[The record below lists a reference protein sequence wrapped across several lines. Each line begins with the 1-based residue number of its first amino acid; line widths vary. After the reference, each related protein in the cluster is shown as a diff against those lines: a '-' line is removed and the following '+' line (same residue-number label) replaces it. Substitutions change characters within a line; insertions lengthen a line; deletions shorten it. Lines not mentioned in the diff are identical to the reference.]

1 MSASSSVDKSLKHSV
16 LPINFL
22 SMPSKYVHFLAAI
35 CTNQNTPSILQPV
48 EYEGTSL
55 EWLSSTAK
63 CVVEKYIVP
72 KESKDP
78 VYVYAVQSRV
88 RIPYMFSVT
97 RPYVGFLYTDLKRL
111 IRYDKGVHIIRL
123 EHSYFLAPITRT
135 TLQGNLLWNL
145 QATYPK
151 HIAYIVTHNR
161 TVNM

>member
-1 MSASSSVDKSLKHSV
+1 M
-16 LPINFL
+16 
-22 SMPSKYVHFLAAI
+22 
-35 CTNQNTPSILQPV
+35 
-48 EYEGTSL
+48 
-55 EWLSSTAK
+55 
-63 CVVEKYIVP
+63 P

-78 VYVYAVQSRV
+78 VYVYVVQRRV

-97 RPYVGFLYTDLKRL
+97 RLYVGFLYTDLKRL

-151 HIAYIVTHNR
+151 HIAYIVTHNG